1 MALATR
7 VAVVTGGGSGI
18 GRATSVA
25 LARTGCEVAI
35 FDLNPAGGEETAA
48 LVRAE
53 GRRALAVEVDVS
65 RSDSVAAGVARVHE
79 TLGRVGV
86 LVTSAGVGEFALLEQ
101 MTEAQWDRMLGIHLK
116 GTFNCVKAVAPDL
129 TAAGWGRIVCI
140 SSVAGLT
147 GGGPGLSHYAAAK
160 GGIVAFARALSQEL
174 GRHGVTVNVV
184 APGMVDTPMIA
195 AAGVA
200 EELYEDVVR
209 RTPVGR
215 LGKPADIAAACVY
228 LASDD
233 AGFVTGQVL
242 SPNGG
247 VHTS

>member
-1 MALATR
+1 
-7 VAVVTGGGSGI
+7 VAVVTGGASGI
-18 GRATSVA
+18 GRATSVG
-25 LARTGCEVAI
+25 LARAGWDVAI
-35 FDLNPAGGEETAA
+35 FDLNVAGGEETAA
-48 LVRAE
+48 MVRAE
-53 GRRALAVEVDVS
+53 GRRAVAVEVDVA
-65 RSDSVAAGVARVHE
+65 RSESVAAGVTKVHE
-79 TLGRVGV
+79 ALGPVGV

-116 GTFNCVKAVAPDL
+116 GTFNCVKAIVPDM
-129 TAAGWGRIVCI
+129 TAARFGRIVCLA
-140 SSVAGLT
+140 SVAGLT

-174 GRHGVTVNVV
+174 GRNGITVNVV

-200 EELYEDVVR
+200 EELFKDVVR

-215 LGKPADIAAACVY
+215 LGKPDDIAAACLY
-228 LASDD
+228 LTSDAAS
-233 AGFVTGQVL
+233 FVTGQVL

-247 VHTS
+247 VHTA